1 MRLASRLVPVGILAI
16 IFGLVTAPALAD
28 VNPREKLKQHVRD
41 IVKRVKAAPTAAKK
55 RSILDE
61 KLRNMV
67 KALNRAEEM
76 GALSPQ
82 DQSAIDALRTQLR
95 EKIDE
100 LNGLNGYEAVP
111 DRQLDSFADY
121 VQQDFEQAD
130 RVVTISLTSALLII
144 LLIILVA

>member
-1 MRLASRLVPVGILAI
+1 MRLSSRLFSVPILAI
-16 IFGLVTAPALAD
+16 IFGLVAVPAHAD
-28 VNPREKLKQHVRD
+28 VNPHERLKQHIRD
-41 IVKRVKAAPTAAKK
+41 IVKSVKAAPTAAKK

-61 KLRNMV
+61 KLRNLV

-76 GALSPQ
+76 ETLSPQ
-82 DQSAIDALRTQLR
+82 DQSAIDALRAQLR
-95 EKIDE
+95 EKINE

-111 DRQLDSFADY
+111 DHQLDSFANY

>member
-1 MRLASRLVPVGILAI
+1 MRLASRLVPVAVLAI
-16 IFGLVTAPALAD
+16 VFGLVTAPALAD

-41 IVKRVKAAPTAAKK
+41 IVKSVKTAPTAAKK

-76 GALSPQ
+76 GNLSPQ
-82 DQSAIDALRTQLR
+82 DQSAINALRTQLQ

-111 DRQLDSFADY
+111 DHQLDSFADY